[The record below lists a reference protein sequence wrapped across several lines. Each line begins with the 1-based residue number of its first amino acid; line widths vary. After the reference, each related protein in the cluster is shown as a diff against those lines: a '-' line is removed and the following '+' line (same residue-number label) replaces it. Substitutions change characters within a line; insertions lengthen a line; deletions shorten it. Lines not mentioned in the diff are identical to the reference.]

1 MVPDIG
7 FEPII
12 VEFLRLLRMPVPPIR
27 LEDRAGI
34 EPTYD
39 VLQAPAFAGRP
50 TVHLVKQPGIEPRSL
65 DLQSIECPA
74 RCNILVVL
82 VRIELTTQWA
92 STNRSTIELQ
102 NLVRGLGVEP
112 KISHFQSAHVTINT

>member
-1 MVPDIG
+1 MS
-7 FEPII
+7 
-12 VEFLRLLRMPVPPIR
+12 

-74 RCNILVVL
+74 RCNKLVVS
-82 VRIELTTQWA
+82 VRVELTTQWA
-92 STNRSTIELQ
+92 STKRSTVELR
-102 NLVRGLGVEP
+102 NLVSLRGIEP
-112 KISHFQSAHVTINT
+112 LLFVDPNYVPYH

>member
-12 VEFLRLLRMPVPPIR
+12 GEFLRLLRMPVPPIR
-27 LEDRAGI
+27 LEDRARI
-34 EPTYD
+34 ELTYD
-39 VLQAPAFAGRP
+39 VLRAPAFAGRP

-74 RCNILVVL
+74 RCNKLVVS
-82 VRIELTTQWA
+82 VRIELTTP
-92 STNRSTIELQ
+92 SSSERRSTAELQ
-102 NLVRGLGVEP
+102 DLVRLEGIEP
-112 KISHFQSAHVTINT
+112 SLFVDPNYVPYH